1 MATEKQGL
9 QQTLAAAKAHGL
21 LPADAGLP
29 QEQHPSWVILALSFL
44 GAQLA
49 VWPFLGFLLFT
60 LYELLGH
67 PSGMLIL
74 GSLLALSVTF
84 LAAGVFMLRTQE
96 RGIFFTQLGLNV
108 LLVGIGMLCWLFGEM
123 ELGRSFL
130 PLLAACLLVLVFVI
144 RVQWVQILLGMAFAM
159 VAAQIDLPGLLGF
172 SEYLGDRSF
181 IFFSLRLWN
190 VWLLAAAWW
199 AWCAFESRCGSRPW
213 VPAAY
218 ALMQGLAVG
227 VLLTVLFSAT
237 NHLQS
242 SGAAGSADV
251 MGAGQQAL
259 FHFSFWSAGSSLL
272 VVASGLWLFSHW
284 GWWANR
290 AAPAFSKQQAQHAGR
305 GQAPVVWQDVAT
317 WALLYG
323 LWAVVAWVMPAMG
336 VLAVLFTTALATG
349 RWRVLML
356 ALLVVL
362 AQLSAFYYALQ
373 WPLLHKAGLL
383 MVMGGL
389 LALALGALH
398 LWGRRAA
405 AVHAAQSADT
415 GAPASSRGMVMQR
428 AGLVV
433 ALLLALVVTQWDVM
447 KKEQVLAQ
455 GQKIYM
461 PLAPRDPRSLMQGDY
476 MALNFDLPAKLVY
489 GDEEAADGRGQSG
502 LDPIQGTALLVA
514 SLDAQ
519 GIATLQRRYRSGE
532 ALAANEVVIPLKY
545 MKGDWVVVTNAYF
558 FPEGQ
563 GRVFSNARYGEFRA
577 LGKGKVLLAGLADDK
592 LQRIEPSPDAWRE
605 DDTSTPQAEDT
616 VTPPD
621 GAGEG
626 VAEPAVPPASET
638 R

>member
-373 WPLLHKAGLL
+373 WPLLDKAVLL
-383 MVMGGL
+383 GALGGV

-398 LWGRRAA
+398 ASQQAASAQGVSRDAAHASAVPSAPSRR
-405 AVHAAQSADT
+405 
-415 GAPASSRGMVMQR
+415 GLIGQR
-428 AGLVV
+428 VGLTL
-433 ALLLALVVTQWDVM
+433 AMLLALGLTQWDAV
-447 KKEQVLAQ
+447 KKEQVLTH
-455 GQKIYM
+455 GQKIYISLV
-461 PLAPRDPRSLMQGDY
+461 PQDPRSLMQGDY
-476 MALNFDLPAKLVY
+476 MALRFELPLDLLESG
-489 GDEEAADGRGQSG
+489 GDDHTERLLQ
-502 LDPIQGTALLVA
+502 PTLLVVA
-514 SLDAQ
+514 KLDAQ

-563 GRVFSNARYGEFRA
+563 GRVFNNARYGEFRA

-605 DDTSTPQAEDT
+605 DDTSTPQAEDAI
-616 VTPPD
+616 TPPD
-621 GAGEG
+621 ASGEG
-626 VAEPAVPPASET
+626 VTEPVVPPASET

>member
-9 QQTLAAAKAHGL
+9 QQTLAAAKAQGL
-21 LPADAGLP
+21 LPADADLP

-67 PSGMLIL
+67 PSSMLIL
-74 GSLLALSVTF
+74 GSLLALSVMF

-290 AAPAFSKQQAQHAGR
+290 AVPAFSKQQAQHAGHS
-305 GQAPVVWQDVAT
+305 QAHAVWQDVAT

-336 VLAVLFTTALATG
+336 VLAVLFTAALATG

-356 ALLVVL
+356 TLLVAL

-373 WPLLHKAGLL
+373 WPLLDKAVLL
-383 MVMGGL
+383 GALGGV

-398 LWGRRAA
+398 ASQQAASAQGVSRDAAHASAAPSAPSRR
-405 AVHAAQSADT
+405 
-415 GAPASSRGMVMQR
+415 GLIGQR
-428 AGLVV
+428 VG
-433 ALLLALVVTQWDVM
+433 LALAMLLTLGLTQWDAV
-447 KKEQVLAQ
+447 KKEQVLTH
-455 GQKIYM
+455 GQKIYISLV
-461 PLAPRDPRSLMQGDY
+461 PQDPRSLMQGDY
-476 MALNFDLPAKLVY
+476 MALRFELPLDLLESG
-489 GDEEAADGRGQSG
+489 GDDHTERLLQ
-502 LDPIQGTALLVA
+502 PTLLVVA
-514 SLDAQ
+514 KLDAQ

>member
-373 WPLLHKAGLL
+373 WPLLDKAVLL
-383 MVMGGL
+383 GALGGV

-398 LWGRRAA
+398 ASQQAASAQGVSRDAAHASAVPSAPSRR
-405 AVHAAQSADT
+405 
-415 GAPASSRGMVMQR
+415 GLIGQR
-428 AGLVV
+428 VGLTL
-433 ALLLALVVTQWDVM
+433 AMLLALGLTQWDAV
-447 KKEQVLAQ
+447 KKEQVLTH
-455 GQKIYM
+455 GQKIYISLV
-461 PLAPRDPRSLMQGDY
+461 PQDPRSLMQGDY
-476 MALNFDLPAKLVY
+476 MALRFELPLDLLESG
-489 GDEEAADGRGQSG
+489 GDDHTERLLQ
-502 LDPIQGTALLVA
+502 PTLLVVA
-514 SLDAQ
+514 KLDAQ

-558 FPEGQ
+558 FPK
-563 GRVFSNARYGEFRA
+563 GRAVYSTMPATASFAHWAKARCCWPVWPMTSCNALNPAQMRGGRMTRA
-577 LGKGKVLLAGLADDK
+577 RLKRKM
-592 LQRIEPSPDAWRE
+592 PSHRLMRRAR
-605 DDTSTPQAEDT
+605 
-616 VTPPD
+616 V
-621 GAGEG
+621 
-626 VAEPAVPPASET
+626 
-638 R
+638 